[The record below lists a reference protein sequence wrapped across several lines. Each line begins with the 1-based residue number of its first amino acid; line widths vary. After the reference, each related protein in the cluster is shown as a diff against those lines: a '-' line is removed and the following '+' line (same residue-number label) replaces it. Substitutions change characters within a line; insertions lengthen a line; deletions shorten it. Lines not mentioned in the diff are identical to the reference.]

1 MLKIDD
7 IYVNY
12 GNSEALRGISLEI
25 NEGEMIALLG
35 GNGAGKTTTIN
46 TVSGLTK
53 LVKGKVY
60 FEGEDISQVPPHL
73 RVKRGIIQVPEGRK
87 LFPFL
92 SVYDN
97 MLVGSYLPHCREHR
111 QENLDFCFTM
121 FPKLYERRNQ
131 MASSMSG
138 GEQQMCAIARGLMQ
152 CPKILM
158 LDEPSLGLAPIVVSS
173 IFDKLKEINDKGVT
187 ILLVEQNVMSS
198 LEIVDR
204 AYVIEIGHN
213 VVDGPADELM
223 RNEEVKRAY
232 LGI

>member
-1 MLKIDD
+1 MLKIND
-7 IYVNY
+7 IHVNY
-12 GNSEALRGISLEI
+12 GRSEALRGVSLEVK
-25 NEGEMIALLG
+25 EGEIVALLG
-35 GNGAGKTTTIN
+35 NNGAGKTTTIN
-46 TVSGLTK
+46 TVSGTTHLMRGSIEFK
-53 LVKGKVY
+53 
-60 FEGEDISQVPPHL
+60 GEDISKMPAYE
-73 RVKRGIIQVPEGRK
+73 RVKKGIIQVPEGRK
-87 LFPFL
+87 LFPYL

-97 MLVGSYLPHCREHR
+97 LLVGSYLPEARKR
-111 QENLDFCFTM
+111 RKENLDFCFTM

-131 MASSMSG
+131 LANSMSG

-152 CPKILM
+152 CPEILM
-158 LDEPSLGLAPIVVSS
+158 LDEPSLGLAPIVVGD
-173 IFDKLKEINDKGVT
+173 IFDSLVELNKTGMT